1 MNILVVHPNCP
12 GQFVHLAPYLASN
25 KQNKVV
31 FLCKTGD
38 AALPG
43 VTIVRYKTTREASQ
57 QTHAYLKPAEEAVLE
72 GQAALRTLDGLR
84 QQGFVPDIVIGH
96 PGWGSMLYIKDLYP
110 NVPMISYFEWYYQA
124 LHSDAQWWDDEK
136 MDINDILRVR
146 TKNAHHLLSL
156 NSCDIGYCPTEWQK
170 SRFPQEYQHKL
181 KVVHDGI
188 NTNFLQP
195 KKDEKLILEDLQ
207 LDLSDAREIVTYV
220 ARGFEAYRGFPQFMD
235 AVRILTNRNPE
246 LHVVIVGTDR
256 TCYGAKPSED
266 KTYKQIEEEKGG
278 YDASRVHFTGIRNRA
293 DYLKILQCS
302 DAHVY
307 LTRPFVL
314 SWSMMEAMAVGCPLV
329 ASATPPV
336 EEVVTDGVNGLL
348 VNFRSPEHI
357 ALRVEEVLADKALAD
372 RIGKAA
378 RETILE
384 KYDLK
389 KMLQA
394 QLNMIYLQL
403 K

>member
-1 MNILVVHPNCP
+1 MNILVIHPNCP
-12 GQFVHLAPYLASN
+12 GQFVYLAPFLATNKSN
-25 KQNKVV
+25 RVI
-31 FLCKTGD
+31 FLSKTGD
-38 AALPG
+38 FSLPG
-43 VTIVRYKTTREASQ
+43 VEIIRYKPTRPVNPE
-57 QTHAYLKPAEEAVLE
+57 THLYLAPAEEAVLD
-72 GQAALRTLDGLR
+72 GQAVLRSVDELR
-84 QQGFVPDIVIGH
+84 KNGFIPDIIIGH
-96 PGWGSMLYIKDLYP
+96 TGWGSLLYVKDLYP
-110 NVPMISYFEWYYQA
+110 TVPVIGYFEWFYQA
-124 LHSDAQWWDDEK
+124 LHSDGQWWPDEH
-136 MDINDILRVR
+136 MDINDMLRVR
-146 TKNAHHLLSL
+146 TKNAHHFLSL
-156 NSCDIGYCPTEWQK
+156 ESCDLGWCPTEWQK
-170 SRFPQEYQHKL
+170 SRFPDAYKNKIQ
-181 KVVHDGI
+181 VIHDGVD
-188 NTNFLQP
+188 THFLQP
-195 KKDEKLILEDLQ
+195 DKKAKLVLDDLQ
-207 LDLSDAREIVTYV
+207 LDLSDAKEIVTYV

-235 AVRILTNRNPE
+235 AVRILTHQRPD
-246 LHVVIVGTDR
+246 LHVVIVGQDKV
-256 TCYGAKPSED
+256 CYGGKASED